1 MAEGQGS
8 GDSFLLSVFRN
19 GSSSALSWI
28 PMTSTFPIITI
39 RSFFCSVFCS
49 QFYGWIT
56 LVKPQMMEAFTQ
68 EDNTLL
74 IKGNIFTGFVSKEE
88 YLLHDQIK
96 FVQSISIEL
105 TINRKRGITKNT
117 VTLLV

>member
-1 MAEGQGS
+1 
-8 GDSFLLSVFRN
+8 V
-19 GSSSALSWI
+19 
-28 PMTSTFPIITI
+28 
-39 RSFFCSVFCS
+39 SFFWSVFCS

-74 IKGNIFTGFVSKEE
+74 IKGKIFTGFVSKEE
-88 YLLHDQIK
+88 YLLHAQIK